1 MLKHRVLFSIS
12 FLILC
17 FLACTSNNHIHLS
30 DEMTDHETQLLH
42 EINRIGKKKKA
53 EVSLK
58 NDRTIIAKNIFVSE
72 DSTTFTVAD
81 VIENR
86 SFDIDITWYSQNKNK
101 TFTFPNSE
109 IDFIRFDYTA
119 LGAFQGLAWGAL
131 SGAALGNLYGRYEYA
146 HMPYN
151 EDPPPDRVV
160 RQFYSAIG
168 GAVGGFFGLI
178 YGSSTQSKHFY
189 YFVPSDHE

>member
-1 MLKHRVLFSIS
+1 MLKKRVLFSIS

-17 FLACTSNNHIHLS
+17 FLGCTSNNHIRLT
-30 DEMTDHETQLLH
+30 DEMTNHETQLLR
-42 EINRIGKKKKA
+42 EINRMGTKKKA
-53 EVSLK
+53 NVAIK
-58 NDRTIIAKNIFVSE
+58 NDRMITAKHIFVSK

-86 SFDIDITWYSQNKNK
+86 SFDIDISWYSQNKNK

-119 LGAFQGLAWGAL
+119 LGAFQGLALGAL
-131 SGAALGNLYGRYEYA
+131 CGATLGNLYGRYEYA

-178 YGSSTQSKHFY
+178 YGSSAQSKHYY